1 MSNNKQSMK
10 IDEEIVRELMSK
22 TWDRG
27 FLIGFIAASIIS
39 SIIVILIMTTTQWA
53 TVNKL

>member
-39 SIIVILIMTTTQWA
+39 SIIVILIMTTTQ
-53 TVNKL
+53 

>member
-1 MSNNKQSMK
+1 MK

-27 FLIGFIAASIIS
+27 FWVGFITSTIISTLIG
-39 SIIVILIMTTTQWA
+39 ILIIT
-53 TVNKL
+53 